1 MEVIHKHSHKN
12 CADSC
17 NREWLNCAL
26 EVLQENNI
34 YPPFFTA
41 AVQEL
46 LQMGREKSRNILII
60 GRSNFAK
67 TYLLRPLKLLFVT
80 FCTPSNNKYAWIG
93 LGGKE
98 DIFLNDFRW

>member
-1 MEVIHKHSHKN
+1 MEVIHKHFHEN